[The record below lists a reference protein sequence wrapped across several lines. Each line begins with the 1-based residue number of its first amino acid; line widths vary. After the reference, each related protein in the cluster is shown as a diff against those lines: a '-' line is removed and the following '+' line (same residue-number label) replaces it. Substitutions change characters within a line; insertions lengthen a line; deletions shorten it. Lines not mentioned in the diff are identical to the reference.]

1 MWVWWESEFN
11 CTLNKSMVMSHK
23 DSTRYLL
30 KMENQY
36 QAQDIKE
43 RCIMRNADPLART
56 QPHILPSSISVY
68 IYIAFDMLSKS
79 YSDIS
84 MCMCEMCLVY
94 WGWTIKLS
102 THTNTQFKY
111 EYKYQQTLTRVHIR
125 PIILCELDDKNEPSA
140 FGSLVLGYKREK

>member
-1 MWVWWESEFN
+1 
-11 CTLNKSMVMSHK
+11 MSHK

-94 WGWTIKLS
+94 WGWTIKLNTHKYAIQIRIQIPANAYTRTHS
-102 THTNTQFKY
+102 TNNIVWI
-111 EYKYQQTLTRVHIR
+111 EW
-125 PIILCELDDKNEPSA
+125 
-140 FGSLVLGYKREK
+140 